1 LFGEQSR
8 EEIQKN
14 IMTEEVN
21 PKAYP
26 LAEQVR
32 LLSHHYKYIAFQP
45 KTTGLYI
52 TTEFRIQKLK
62 LRNQIREFVMQ
73 ILDLD

>member
-8 EEIQKN
+8 EERKKN

-45 KTTGLYI
+45 KTTGL
-52 TTEFRIQKLK
+52 
-62 LRNQIREFVMQ
+62 
-73 ILDLD
+73 